1 MRKSGIASLLI
12 AACLAG
18 NAVAGLVFVVEES
31 GANLT
36 IAASGSLSLSGT
48 TFTQTQTNGAWNSG
62 LTYIRPRT
70 VTTGTT
76 NFDGY
81 TSSSSFTTD
90 GGALTTQVFPSG
102 PAYLAASSATGDYV
116 AFQLGGPQPL
126 TYVPAG
132 YTSNSPV
139 NATATYA
146 GQSLA
151 SLGMTASTVWK
162 WYLGANGD
170 ESQSITV
177 MAVPEPAA
185 YVIAFAGVAGGS
197 LLMRRRKSS

>member
-1 MRKSGIASLLI
+1 MKKSGIAALLI

-48 TFTQTQTNGAWNSG
+48 TFSQTQTNGAWNSG

>member
-48 TFTQTQTNGAWNSG
+48 TFSQTQTNGAWNSG